1 MGGGGGALPSA
12 CQFETFPR
20 VLLTLVA
27 LGASISNA
35 SPHSARTASLSLMAV
50 SSSWRPVWEAP
61 GGLTQRERK
70 RSESGTGRTVET
82 LERFRQNQRVIEDFT
97 VHTLSAIPS
106 GMGRLLHVATLRDL
120 SSGRYCHEGLLG
132 IYSEPAVH
140 QALSFCHE
148 ELFAKVLETPL
159 AQQIGDLRGALEGT
173 GILPGARSAGHAGL
187 PEGALLL
194 ESAGAAR
201 ASGAGAR

>member
-1 MGGGGGALPSA
+1 
-12 CQFETFPR
+12 
-20 VLLTLVA
+20 
-27 LGASISNA
+27 
-35 SPHSARTASLSLMAV
+35 
-50 SSSWRPVWEAP
+50 
-61 GGLTQRERK
+61 
-70 RSESGTGRTVET
+70 VET

-159 AQQIGDLRGALEGT
+159 AQQIVDLRVCLSAFEGT
-173 GILPGARSAGHAGL
+173 FGEIAARWRELEFYRVLVPLGTPAYLRELFCSNL
-187 PEGALLL
+187 RVLL
-194 ESAGAAR
+194 ELLERER
-201 ASGAGAR
+201 ASLASAA